1 MVGTLAGVS
10 ESDATRTAVEARSD
24 PRRQRS
30 RRGRSAVLNDVLQCL
45 PIGVCVIDAD
55 LLLIEANEQAVRAL
69 GLASDDRGKPL
80 DLVLRG
86 LPESDASELLERCR
100 HTLTTGEACDS
111 VAYGD
116 TRHPDN
122 HYAWQTC
129 RIELMDGTEGV
140 VLSFRDAPDP
150 RIPARPLATEHAQMR
165 LKDERVDLVERVT
178 GLGIFDFHLTES
190 TARISPEWRRVHGLA
205 ADAPTPSFEQWLD
218 LVHPEDRARI
228 AAAARADA
236 VSKDPYHREY
246 RVVWPDL
253 SVHWIAAAG
262 QTIWEGDSPVRLF
275 GTVMD
280 ITARKEAE
288 RRSAESEERFRVAL
302 LIAPISMYAID
313 LGLRCTWVYNPTF
326 GFDSQS
332 VIGKRDD
339 ELMPAHEAAP
349 LLEFKRQVLV
359 KGIGERRIQALT
371 INGVSRT
378 HDISLEPQRD
388 ADGRIIGLIGASMD
402 ITDLADAKAAA
413 EAASKAKDELLAV
426 LSHELRTPLT
436 PVLAASVLMERDER
450 LAPEHR
456 AMMSTIRRNVELET
470 RLIDD
475 LLDITRIAKGKL
487 TLHTA
492 IVDAHQSITR
502 VIDMCRAEAEDKG
515 LTVITEHGASSH
527 HVMVDPARFQQI
539 LWNLLKNSIKF
550 TASGGEVRVCTL
562 NAPADR
568 LRIRVC
574 DNGIGIAPETL
585 PHIFDA
591 FEQGG
596 VQITRQ
602 FGGLGLGLAISKAL
616 AQMHDGNIVASSG
629 GIGAGACFELELP
642 TASRDGAASDVEP
655 IPAASGLYLRILLA
669 EDHADTRHVIEF
681 ALTELECTV
690 VPAKSVAEALDA
702 ASRGRFDLLI
712 SDIGLPDGSGAAL
725 MKELKSRYGMRG
737 IAMSGFG
744 RDEDLAKSKQAGFD
758 IHLVKPISLDRL
770 EQTLRQLALE
780 GGTQN
785 PFGERLSP
793 P

>member
-1 MVGTLAGVS
+1 
-10 ESDATRTAVEARSD
+10 
-24 PRRQRS
+24 
-30 RRGRSAVLNDVLQCL
+30 
-45 PIGVCVIDAD
+45 
-55 LLLIEANEQAVRAL
+55 
-69 GLASDDRGKPL
+69 
-80 DLVLRG
+80 
-86 LPESDASELLERCR
+86 
-100 HTLTTGEACDS
+100 
-111 VAYGD
+111 
-116 TRHPDN
+116 
-122 HYAWQTC
+122 
-129 RIELMDGTEGV
+129 
-140 VLSFRDAPDP
+140 
-150 RIPARPLATEHAQMR
+150 
-165 LKDERVDLVERVT
+165 
-178 GLGIFDFHLTES
+178 
-190 TARISPEWRRVHGLA
+190 
-205 ADAPTPSFEQWLD
+205 
-218 LVHPEDRARI
+218 
-228 AAAARADA
+228 
-236 VSKDPYHREY
+236 
-246 RVVWPDL
+246 
-253 SVHWIAAAG
+253 
-262 QTIWEGDSPVRLF
+262 
-275 GTVMD
+275 
-280 ITARKEAE
+280 
-288 RRSAESEERFRVAL
+288 
-302 LIAPISMYAID
+302 
-313 LGLRCTWVYNPTF
+313 
-326 GFDSQS
+326 
-332 VIGKRDD
+332 
-339 ELMPAHEAAP
+339 
-349 LLEFKRQVLV
+349 
-359 KGIGERRIQALT
+359 
-371 INGVSRT
+371 
-378 HDISLEPQRD
+378 
-388 ADGRIIGLIGASMD
+388 
-402 ITDLADAKAAA
+402 
-413 EAASKAKDELLAV
+413 
-426 LSHELRTPLT
+426 
-436 PVLAASVLMERDER
+436 
-450 LAPEHR
+450 
-456 AMMSTIRRNVELET
+456 MMSTIRRNVELET